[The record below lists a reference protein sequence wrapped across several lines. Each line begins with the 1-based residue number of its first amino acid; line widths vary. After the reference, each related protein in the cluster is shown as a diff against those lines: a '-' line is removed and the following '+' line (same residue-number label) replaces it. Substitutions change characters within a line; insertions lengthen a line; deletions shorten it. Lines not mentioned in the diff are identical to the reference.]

1 MFLQSI
7 SGCVLIDLRIP
18 LLGQPGV
25 LLKYIYGYKL
35 LYTYT
40 ISFNYIQERFSLSI
54 RKAHLIDTY
63 SEWYYIP
70 ISYQ

>member
-35 LYTYT
+35 SLYIHHLFQLYPGAVLLIYT
-40 ISFNYIQERFSLSI
+40 
-54 RKAHLIDTY
+54 
-63 SEWYYIP
+63 
-70 ISYQ
+70 